1 MQSIL
6 KTRIGCALLV
16 IALASSTL
24 PLSAQA
30 IYGSIY
36 GQVTDQSGAA
46 VPNATITVSD
56 ESKGTSVQA
65 TSNQSGE
72 YTVPNLIPDVYDV
85 KAEAPG
91 FRAVENNGVQVSA
104 DTSPKVDL
112 KLSVGNATESVTV
125 TTEAPQLQTDRA
137 DVGTV
142 FNQKNDFRT
151 AHRGAQLCQPSTLD
165 SGSPGDGVDAEQRRG
180 RSGQSDRANRG
191 AVLLWSWVSARRRIE
206 PRPDFGADRD
216 QPAPGLHW

>member
-6 KTRIGCALLV
+6 KTRTRCAFLI
-16 IALASSTL
+16 IALACLPTI

-56 ESKGTSVQA
+56 ESKGTSVQT

-91 FRAVENNGVQVSA
+91 FRAGGNNGVRVSG
-104 DTSPKVDL
+104 DTP
-112 KLSVGNATESVTV
+112 
-125 TTEAPQLQTDRA
+125 R
-137 DVGTV
+137 
-142 FNQKNDFRT
+142 R
-151 AHRGAQLCQPSTLD
+151 
-165 SGSPGDGVDAEQRRG
+165 GDGQL
-180 RSGQSDRANRG
+180 RA
-191 AVLLWSWVSARRRIE
+191 
-206 PRPDFGADRD
+206 
-216 QPAPGLHW
+216 